1 MLDKLS
7 MVVMLILYIVFCI
20 ITIFMYLLVKF
31 ANENKT
37 DYERRMEDEEQ
48 MKYLKE
54 YKNRRTKEIWKK

>member
-7 MVVMLILYIVFCI
+7 MVVMIILYIVFCI